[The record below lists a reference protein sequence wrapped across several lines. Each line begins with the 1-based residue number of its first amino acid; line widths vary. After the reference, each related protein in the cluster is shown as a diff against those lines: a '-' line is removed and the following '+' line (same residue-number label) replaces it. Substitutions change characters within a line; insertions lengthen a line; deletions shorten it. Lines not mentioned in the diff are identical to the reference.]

1 MASAS
6 EFSAQEEQKVLLKQ
20 SAQWTDE
27 KNFQAEVC
35 LELSVLI
42 ELYAEITKSGNII
55 SEQQN
60 AQTGQNEQAVETE
73 QLDEDGY
80 MNEKVQA
87 EEEMQLEENVPS
99 GDEDVYD
106 EDTHEEDVYG
116 EEDIYLKENDQAG
129 ENGQAEEHKQPEE
142 EGQGTN
148 DGQNPESSQ
157 QVSDVRYFLTAYI
170 SEYFQVEETGLKYDM
185 QAESV
190 KIQNQK
196 GQETEIT
203 KLTCEVPVKDAQA
216 DTLRLKIPDSM
227 RENEEFP
234 SILIDMI
241 KAGEASG
248 SLENSLTRMAIQ
260 FEKDAKLKGVVK
272 KAMMYPIVLIF
283 VMIGVIVVMLTF
295 VIPSFMTMFED
306 LDSELP
312 VTTRAILAMSDSV
325 KGYWYVYLIV
335 VIGIVVGVKLY
346 GNTENGRHNLDKLKL
361 KIPVFGLLQ
370 TKSACASFA
379 RTMSTLL
386 QAGMPMIDALE
397 ISASTMKNVLYY
409 DALEKV
415 KSGVSLGLP
424 LSNQLRT
431 SGLFPPMVVHMVGIG
446 EETGNVE
453 EMLTN
458 SAVYYEEEVEVQ
470 TQTLTSLMEPIII
483 VLMAFVVVLLILA
496 IYQPM
501 IQLYNTLGSQ
511 G

>member
-1 MASAS
+1 METFSYKAVDASG
-6 EFSAQEEQKVLLKQ
+6 KDVK
-20 SAQWTDE
+20 
-27 KNFQAEVC
+27 
-35 LELSVLI
+35 
-42 ELYAEITKSGNII
+42 G
-55 SEQQN
+55 
-60 AQTGQNEQAVETE
+60 AVEAESKDEAARKIKEQGFTPISIGKQGALDKDVNLSFFGPKKIPARDMSVFCRQFASILKAGVSVINALEMLGEQTE
-73 QLDEDGY
+73 
-80 MNEKVQA
+80 NKR
-87 EEEMQLEENVPS
+87 
-99 GDEDVYD
+99 
-106 EDTHEEDVYG
+106 
-116 EEDIYLKENDQAG
+116 LKEAIERTQSSVEKG
-129 ENGQAEEHKQPEE
+129 ENL
-142 EGQGTN
+142 
-148 DGQNPESSQ
+148 S
-157 QVSDVRYFLTAYI
+157 
-170 SEYFQVEETGLKYDM
+170 
-185 QAESV
+185 
-190 KIQNQK
+190 
-196 GQETEIT
+196 
-203 KLTCEVPVKDAQA
+203 
-216 DTLRLKIPDSM
+216 DSM

-234 SILIDMI
+234 SILVDMI

-312 VTTRAILAMSDSV
+312 ITTRMILAMSDSV
-325 KGYWYVYLIV
+325 KGYVYLIV

-483 VLMAFVVVLLILA
+483 ILMALVVVMLILA

-501 IQLYNTLGSQ
+501 IQLYNTLGAQ